1 MFLFIEADGRSDV
14 KPVMKYLVL
23 QHKPVLKVA
32 SAKLLT
38 QSSVG
43 WYLNSIHTI
52 YSTLILYV
60 CITLWINK
68 HIHRIIVQ
76 CTTFQN
82 VYSIE

>member
-1 MFLFIEADGRSDV
+1 MTTDNHKARAQFHIIARLQMFLFIEADGRSDV

-43 WYLNSIHTI
+43 WYLNSIHT
-52 YSTLILYV
+52 T
-60 CITLWINK
+60 
-68 HIHRIIVQ
+68 IVP
-76 CTTFQN
+76 
-82 VYSIE
+82 